1 MKKIT
6 YLALAFGLMMSVS
19 FASCDKDDEPEKKEE
34 QKIEQTQD
42 DKDKTPEQK
51 DPADDPSKTP
61 TDDPSKTPEDDPK
74 DPIDPIDPP
83 ATEETTK
90 DVEAN
95 LGQYNAAWLLDGSA
109 SWTLSCNSQ
118 YKEVKLGS
126 TVKKA
131 DYKTL
136 KIEFAELPTD
146 CQLIVASPE
155 GKSQWGGPNAI
166 GYPQFGSTSFELDL
180 SSVENKVD
188 TDWDA
193 DSKSY
198 KTKADVV
205 NLMFSIQS
213 KEANAACKVNKVIL
227 VDNNDNETVLNLAPS
242 AEWTTAEENPKN
254 TVLLSARYA
263 NCFIFNDFKNY
274 KTYEVEIDG
283 EVPAGLKVSCDYKVN
298 GDTKYDGVEFV
309 DGKATYDMS
318 NIPAEAT
325 DFSVYIQNNSDGAL
339 TFKVKSAKV
348 SK

>member
-51 DPADDPSKTP
+51 EPEQKDPEQKD
-61 TDDPSKTPEDDPK
+61 PEDPGTDPET
-74 DPIDPIDPP
+74 PVDPP

-95 LGQYNAAWLLDGSA
+95 LDQYNAAWLLDGTA
-109 SWTLSCNSQ
+109 TWTLTCNSQ
-118 YKEVKLGS
+118 YKEIKLGS
-126 TVKKA
+126 AIKKA

-136 KIEFAELPTD
+136 KIEFAELPTN

-155 GKSQWGGPNAI
+155 GTSQWGGPNAI
-166 GYPQFGSTSFELDL
+166 GYPQFESSSFELDL

-213 KEANAACKVNKVIL
+213 KESNAACKVNKVIL

-254 TVLLSARYA
+254 TVLLSARWA
-263 NCFIFNDFKNY
+263 KCFIFNDFKNY

-283 EVPAGLKVSCDYKVN
+283 EVPAGLKISCDYKV
-298 GDTKYDGVEFV
+298 GSETKYDGADFV

-318 NIPAEAT
+318 NIPEDAT
-325 DFSVYIQNNSDGAL
+325 DFKVYIQNDSTNPL